1 MQRWTVII
9 AGPLAYRMRRA
20 AAARSRELGLEI
32 LTLPGLAARLAGG
45 FVQPASP
52 DALYGAVRT
61 ALAEGGFA
69 ELDGIRSLPG
79 TARAVCRTLNAAWRA
94 DLDLS
99 ARAAGSPRIAD
110 MALLEARVRA
120 ALAPAALIAPDLRD
134 AGLRRIVHAP
144 ALFGPIT
151 LEGLLDVDPV
161 WRPLLAALCKQTAVT
176 WQAPPGRSAAW
187 FPGVLVER
195 ESSEGPVSAESCADP
210 RAEAVEAL
218 RWARS
223 LLASGEVQASEVAI
237 CAVEPE
243 AWDQHLLVLS
253 AEAGLPVH
261 FTHGR
266 PALDT
271 REGQACAALADLLV
285 SGLHQGRVRRL
296 LRQIGRPVG
305 LPLDWARGL
314 RRSAGLFTPEQW
326 RRALAE
332 ARPQR
337 TSGAAAEE
345 TLLPLLELLSCGP
358 SAAQQA
364 GERLLA
370 GGARALW
377 RRALDSG
384 PLEALPL
391 ALGGL
396 RLVDAAPAEAC
407 ATWGPAHHLAASPRS
422 HVRLL
427 GLTSRG
433 WPRPAGDDPL
443 LPDHILARRELD
455 PVDRPKQDE
464 DLFRVLRRSAP
475 RALVLSRSR
484 RSAEGGVLPPSRLW
498 PKDAAVLTRTRIPDH
513 AFSDADR
520 LLARSQEALAEP
532 RLASGRLCWRN
543 WGTPALTVHDGE
555 APPQDPVIA
564 RTLDGKQSTTSLR
577 RLLRDPLGYVWRYA
591 LGWRTPDVGLP
602 PLSLDALAFGELV
615 HELIKLAVGGL
626 DPRPGLARATS
637 IEIEIENAVDAAA
650 ARISDA
656 WPLARAVPP
665 PLLWRRT
672 VEEAARLALRGL
684 SLADETPSTVRVS
697 VEVAFGGEGEGL
709 APWDSGLPV
718 VFGGLP
724 VRGRMDRLDLWP
736 GDAGARVTD
745 YKTGAEPRNG
755 DRIVLAG
762 GGELQRVIYAAVAE
776 QLLPDLRRMAARLVY
791 LRGGPSSFELADE
804 ALVGA
809 RAEAERFVA
818 VAADLLRA
826 GAAPPGPDARD
837 RFNDLRLALP
847 ADVDAYLTRKGAA
860 HAASAAPLSP
870 LWRRP

>member
-1 MQRWTVII
+1 MQRRTVII

-20 AAARSRELGLEI
+20 AAARARALGLEI

-61 ALAEGGFA
+61 ALADGGFA
-69 ELDGIRSLPG
+69 ELDAIRGLPG
-79 TARAVCRTLNAAWRA
+79 TARAASRTLNAAWRA
-94 DLDLS
+94 DLDL
-99 ARAAGSPRIAD
+99 ATRAAGSPRIAD

-134 AGLRRIVHAP
+134 AGLRRIGHAR
-144 ALFGPIT
+144 ALFGTIT

-161 WRPLLAALCKQTAVT
+161 WRPLLAALCAQTEVT

-187 FPGVLVER
+187 FPGALMER
-195 ESSEGPVSAESCADP
+195 APSEGPVSAESCADP

-218 RWARS
+218 RWVRA

-237 CAVEPE
+237 GAVEPE
-243 AWDQHLLVLS
+243 AWDQHLLVLT
-253 AEAGLPVH
+253 AEAGLPLH
-261 FTHGR
+261 FSHGR

-285 SGLHQGRVRRL
+285 SGLNQSRVRRW
-296 LRQIGRPVG
+296 LRQIGRPEG
-305 LPLDWARGL
+305 LPSDWARGL

-345 TLLPLLELLSCGP
+345 TLLPLLELLEGGP
-358 SAAQQA
+358 SAAQPA
-364 GERLLA
+364 GERLLD

-407 ATWGPAHHLAASPRS
+407 VSWGPAHHLAASPRRY
-422 HVRLL
+422 VRLL

-433 WPRPAGDDPL
+433 WPRPSGDDPL
-443 LPDHILARRELD
+443 LPDHILARRELE

-464 DLFRVLRRSAP
+464 DLFRVIRQSSP
-475 RALVLSRSR
+475 GALVLSRSR
-484 RSAEGGVLPPSRLW
+484 RSSEGGVLPPSRLW
-498 PKDAAVLTRTRIPDH
+498 PKDALVLTRTRIPDH
-513 AFSDADR
+513 AFSEADR
-520 LLARSQEALAEP
+520 LLARSQEAVTEP

-543 WGTPALTVHDGE
+543 WGVPALTVHDGE
-555 APPQDPVIA
+555 ALAQDPVIA
-564 RTLDGKQSTTSLR
+564 RRLRGQQSTTSFR

-626 DPRPGLARATS
+626 EPQPGVAKATS
-637 IEIEIENAVDAAA
+637 IEIENAVDAAA
-650 ARISDA
+650 ARISDD
-656 WPLARAVPP
+656 WPLARTVPP

-684 SLADETPSTVRVS
+684 TFVDETPSAAHVW

-709 APWDSGLPV
+709 APWKAGLPV

-724 VRGRMDRLDLWP
+724 IRGRMDRLDLWL

-762 GGELQRVIYAAVAE
+762 GGELQRVIYAAVAD
-776 QLLPDLRRMAARLVY
+776 QLLPNLRRMAARLVY

-847 ADVDAYLTRKGAA
+847 ADLDAYLTRKAAA
-860 HAASAAPLSP
+860 HAASAAALSP